1 MLFNAISGQIIEM
14 SIIQIR
20 SCSLIL
26 TFFLS
31 LSFPDTE
38 MVSCKQPYWKL
49 RCNAKKKKF
58 RKINANVKCKNVT
71 NLYFNVNAQPMLS
84 GVCTVNVRKRN
95 VPFGKPNT
103 FVFSLKSFGSFGS
116 FFRAKLDCLKK
127 LYIKW
132 SSLALKNEP
141 NKPNQ
146 TSEIRTIRTIAKNKR
161 QNPKFGF
168 WTSNVIILNCKKFQF
183 FPTVLDCRVLFSQRS
198 PKTLKERGR
207 RL

>member
-1 MLFNAISGQIIEM
+1 MFVVHTISDFRHLLCWLNKWKMSQMDWQSQKNSKRPYWTQMLFNAISGQIIEM

-103 FVFSLKSFGSFGS
+103 FVFGLKLFGSVPS
-116 FFRAKLDCLKK
+116 VRLVHFFH
-127 LYIKW
+127 
-132 SSLALKNEP
+132 
-141 NKPNQ
+141 
-146 TSEIRTIRTIAKNKR
+146 
-161 QNPKFGF
+161 
-168 WTSNVIILNCKKFQF
+168 
-183 FPTVLDCRVLFSQRS
+183 
-198 PKTLKERGR
+198 
-207 RL
+207 